1 MTALWRPPL
10 QEAAEKL
17 EQGSSPERREIF
29 RAPAGLAFPCPGWA
43 AQGAGGHRD
52 QLPSPLS
59 WGMAGHR
66 WHRGT
71 HSARA
76 EHRNPAPGL
85 DGRFE
90 TGCGDGAERHQL
102 PEFTEMGGTGGPQGH
117 MWGGEG
123 ERSCF
128 PSPSLLEALQPSTS
142 SPCSGSLEETQPCQ
156 HDPGCGWARE
166 EAFPS
171 HKMAVEVG
179 SGTWSWD
186 KPSL

>member
-90 TGCGDGAERHQL
+90 TGCGDGADNQAAKIDV
-102 PEFTEMGGTGGPQGH
+102 TGK
-117 MWGGEG
+117 
-123 ERSCF
+123 
-128 PSPSLLEALQPSTS
+128 LA
-142 SPCSGSLEETQPCQ
+142 SLEEKKE
-156 HDPGCGWARE
+156 DGEDVSRNRE
-166 EAFPS
+166 DRGDREDVSRSRGFKS
-171 HKMAVEVG
+171 DCREN
-179 SGTWSWD
+179 
-186 KPSL
+186 